1 MEAYRRLIDVLI
13 GNNDW
18 EMAEKET
25 LIFNEYIDKFSHF
38 YKDEIQEEEPVMD
51 SNPDMT
57 DSNSVDSTKT
67 DENEKVIKDLFWK
80 PMGIK
85 RLNYLL

>member
-13 GNNDW
+13 ENNDR

-57 DSNSVDSTKT
+57 DSNSVDNTKT
-67 DENEKVIKDLFWK
+67 VENEKVLETVRSMDD
-80 PMGIK
+80 
-85 RLNYLL
+85 N